1 MGIESFFACSLLI
14 LLGLGK
20 LGIPTKSIIVSEV
33 ISITRSEV
41 MPIKIGAKRRWFLSS
56 WRSDRHRSRKFRC
69 FFFLAVV
76 LSFEGRLGLGRS
88 VAQRRPLGRRVLGVA
103 WAQPKPSG
111 APFVASCFLLR

>member
-41 MPIKIGAKRRWFLSS
+41 MPIKIGAKRRWRLSS
-56 WRSDRHRSRKFRC
+56 WRSDRHPSRKFRC

-76 LSFEGRLGLGRS
+76 LSFEGRLLLGRS
-88 VAQRRPLGRRVLGVA
+88 VAHLRPVGRLVLGVA
-103 WAQPKPSG
+103 SASHDPV
-111 APFVASCFLLR
+111 AP